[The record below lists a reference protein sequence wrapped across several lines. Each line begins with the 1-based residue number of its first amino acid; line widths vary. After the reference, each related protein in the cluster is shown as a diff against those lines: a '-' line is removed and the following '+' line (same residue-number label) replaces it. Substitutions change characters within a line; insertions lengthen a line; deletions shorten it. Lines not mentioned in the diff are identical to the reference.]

1 MGSQVVLP
9 VERFPA
15 VPAPP
20 GLFTVHC
27 PNVSLDRPLRATP
40 LITHWAVVSQVA
52 TVKLVRHQLPFRSID
67 PCTTSNIADNTPL
80 NVD

>member
-20 GLFTVHC
+20 GLFSVHC
-27 PNVSLDRPLRATP
+27 PNVSLDRPLRTTP
-40 LITHWAVVSQVA
+40 LITHRAVVSQVA
-52 TVKLVRHQLPFRSID
+52 TVKLMRHKLPFRSID
-67 PCTTSNIADNTPL
+67 TCTTSDIANNALL